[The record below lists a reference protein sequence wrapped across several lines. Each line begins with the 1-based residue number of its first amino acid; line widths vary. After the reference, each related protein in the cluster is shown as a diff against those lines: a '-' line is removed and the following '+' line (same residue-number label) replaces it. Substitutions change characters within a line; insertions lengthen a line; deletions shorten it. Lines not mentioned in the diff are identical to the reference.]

1 MDIKYFYIVL
11 ITILIY
17 QFLNLLISLS
27 CIDETTFWIWNI
39 GIFYPIICFGAWLK
53 QKFKKK

>member
-17 QFLNLLISLS
+17 QFLNLLIGLVA
-27 CIDETTFWIWNI
+27 DEKVFIAWNTWIFFPFMCLTVWVI
-39 GIFYPIICFGAWLK
+39 
-53 QKFKKK
+53 KKIKNK

>member
-17 QFLNLLISLS
+17 QFLNLLISL
-27 CIDETTFWIWNI
+27 IDDEQVFVVWNTWIFFPFVCLAVWVI
-39 GIFYPIICFGAWLK
+39 
-53 QKFKKK
+53 KKIKNK